1 MSDQP
6 KFERPPFSEAI
17 KAWTNLLSQ
26 RGLATDCVW
35 IFEENLCFEKDP
47 ASPGGVRVGFQT
59 AFTPPPP
66 DAEHIAYD
74 HFSDS
79 DSRLVFYRLGG
90 CRGKSICLVLCDAWF
105 ESKREQDGY
114 VRRDEWLMSFRP
126 GGNEEVAEVTD
137 EERWKKRLLRDR
149 PLHDLDFCMTL
160 RSIHELMAHG
170 RELSTYERYALRFLH
185 AWRRFVGSEKT

>member
-1 MSDQP
+1 MTNQP
-6 KFERPPFSEAI
+6 KFQRPLFNDAI
-17 KAWTNLLSQ
+17 KAWTSLLSQ

-47 ASPGGVRVGFQT
+47 ASPAGFRVGFQT

-66 DAEHIAYD
+66 DSEHIAFD
-74 HFSDS
+74 HFSDF
-79 DSRLVFYRLGG
+79 DARLVFYRLGG
-90 CRGKSICLVLCDAWF
+90 CRGKSVCLVLCDAWF
-105 ESKREQDGY
+105 ESKGDSDGY

-126 GGNEEVAEVTD
+126 GSNEELSEIRD
-137 EERWKKRLLRDR
+137 EQRWKKRLLRDR

-160 RSIHELMAHG
+160 RSVHELMAYG

-185 AWRRFVGSEKT
+185 AWRRLIGGE